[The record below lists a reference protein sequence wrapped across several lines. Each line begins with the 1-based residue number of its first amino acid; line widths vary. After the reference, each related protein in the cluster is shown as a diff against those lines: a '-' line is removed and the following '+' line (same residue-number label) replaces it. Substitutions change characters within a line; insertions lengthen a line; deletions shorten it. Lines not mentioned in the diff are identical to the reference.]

1 MRLHQC
7 LLLTFARGTA
17 AIKEVTQYISA
28 KALRVKEERKG
39 ACLAVGQ
46 SNIRGSR
53 KICRFQMSKQHFASI
68 NKPIMAD
75 HGLDTSKYQRS
86 HHQSWRSPAA
96 SQYYSVLPDGSVG
109 EGAC

>member
-7 LLLTFARGTA
+7 LLLIFARGTE

-53 KICRFQMSKQHFASI
+53 KICRFQISKQHFASI
-68 NKPIMAD
+68 NKPMKAD
-75 HGLDTSKYQRS
+75 HGLNTGKYQRS
-86 HHQSWRSPAA
+86 HRQSA
-96 SQYYSVLPDGSVG
+96 SQYYSVLHDGSVG